1 VQNPVWPEQ
10 IWSYIVPSIAG
21 LVGSVHANRS
31 YNSRMIAQSLGID
44 EEPVPEPATWVMLL
58 MGFALVGRQLR
69 RQGGPAH
76 VLA

>member
-1 VQNPVWPEQ
+1 
-10 IWSYIVPSIAG
+10 
-21 LVGSVHANRS
+21 
-31 YNSRMIAQSLGID
+31 MIAQSLGID